1 MLGISQSPVDLRSGG
16 TMSVNGHLRCTGEQ
30 EPEKTGML
38 FALSLDVLNNLSL
51 TTGLQRLHLPT
62 NAPGTL

>member
-1 MLGISQSPVDLRSGG
+1 
-16 TMSVNGHLRCTGEQ
+16 MSVNGHLRCTGEQ

-62 NAPGTL
+62 NASGTS